1 MVTTDSTGTGNLKNL
16 HLSLMTLYAGKSIM
30 SFAAVQQSPTVL
42 GVSLTLP
49 PEIPDSG
56 ELLLLNY
63 NDDHLRQERCVWW
76 VRSD

>member
-1 MVTTDSTGTGNLKNL
+1 
-16 HLSLMTLYAGKSIM
+16 MTLYAGKSIVP
-30 SFAAVQQSPTVL
+30 FAVVEQSPIIL

-49 PEIPDSG
+49 QEIPDSG

-63 NDDHLRQERCVWW
+63 KDDHLRQERCVWW